1 MAAMAL
7 ESVAQ
12 AIQGLGSTRVKI
24 DTGAFSLH
32 YRATTTV
39 FVAFG
44 GLLYTTGLMVDPLQC
59 QPAAGSDGA
68 STPVINAFCWSAG
81 TYSLKPTDGTTEESG
96 IPHGRRHSYYSW
108 AALLLIVQGLL
119 FYLPHWIWN
128 ALEGRTIASIV
139 QDTSNRMFDQQRQ
152 PLCLANVTQYF
163 RRTRGQHQAY
173 LSFYV
178 ACEALNFVNVISSLF
193 LMDAYLGGGFL
204 GYGARV
210 VSHRWVEDQP
220 GPMEEQFPKMTGC
233 RVTLPAADGSDRATT
248 DTICVLTLNALYE
261 KVYLLLWFW
270 LIILSVISGC
280 SLLWRLVTMP
290 IPQLRV
296 AALSRRAPLAHP
308 DDLRDLSDA
317 LGLGDLFVL
326 SLVAENVD
334 SGAFQRLAYE
344 LADDTDWPA
353 SPSERNPSGP
363 TPISDGPCA
372 FKRPDSSSGV
382 FKRPDSTV
390 TPAK

>member
-1 MAAMAL
+1 MAL

-39 FVAFG
+39 FVGESAAENESIYNRATTTVFVGEFSSG
-44 GLLYTTGLMVDPLQC
+44 G
-59 QPAAGSDGA
+59 
-68 STPVINAFCWSAG
+68 
-81 TYSLKPTDGTTEESG
+81 
-96 IPHGRRHSYYSW
+96 R
-108 AALLLIVQGLL
+108 GLL

-178 ACEALNFVNVISSLF
+178 ACEALNFVNRLQP
-193 LMDAYLGGGFL
+193 ALG
-204 GYGARV
+204 
-210 VSHRWVEDQP
+210 
-220 GPMEEQFPKMTGC
+220 
-233 RVTLPAADGSDRATT
+233 
-248 DTICVLTLNALYE
+248 
-261 KVYLLLWFW
+261 
-270 LIILSVISGC
+270 
-280 SLLWRLVTMP
+280 LVTMP

-344 LADDTDWPA
+344 LATTLTGRRPVGEE
-353 SPSERNPSGP
+353 SVRP

-382 FKRPDSTV
+382 FKRPDSDCGAAKWTSSHMLTV
-390 TPAK
+390 LVR

>member
-139 QDTSNRMFDQQRQ
+139 QDTSNRMFDQQTASVSGERHSVLPQDQGTTSGLLVLLRRLRGSQLRQ
-152 PLCLANVTQYF
+152 RDQQFVSDGRLPRRGVSRLRGSRCESPLGRGPARTDGRAVSQDDRVSGYPAGCGRV
-163 RRTRGQHQAY
+163 RRRHHRHHLRA
-173 LSFYV
+173 
-178 ACEALNFVNVISSLF
+178 
-193 LMDAYLGGGFL
+193 DAERPLREG
-204 GYGARV
+204 
-210 VSHRWVEDQP
+210 
-220 GPMEEQFPKMTGC
+220 
-233 RVTLPAADGSDRATT
+233 LPAAM
-248 DTICVLTLNALYE
+248 VLAD
-261 KVYLLLWFW
+261 
-270 LIILSVISGC
+270 
-280 SLLWRLVTMP
+280 
-290 IPQLRV
+290 
-296 AALSRRAPLAHP
+296 HP
-308 DDLRDLSDA
+308 VRD
-317 LGLGDLFVL
+317 
-326 SLVAENVD
+326 
-334 SGAFQRLAYE
+334 QRLQPA
-344 LADDTDWPA
+344 LAAGDHADPPA
-353 SPSERNPSGP
+353 ACGGAQPPR
-363 TPISDGPCA
+363 A
-372 FKRPDSSSGV
+372 ARP
-382 FKRPDSTV
+382 P
-390 TPAK
+390 